1 MPTKK
6 KPTAKKPSSTAKVA
20 RKPAATRSSKK
31 APARKM
37 AARADYG
44 APVDGWFEKQPEPH
58 KTILAMLRELVQEAA
73 PDTKGS
79 LKWGQPFYEVGGG
92 MMCALTSHKAH
103 VNLVL
108 TGPDSIF
115 DDPKGLLDGAS
126 KLGSHIK
133 LRKVEDVPKPEIRR
147 WLKAAAAHARER
159 GKMR

>member
-6 KPTAKKPSSTAKVA
+6 KPNAKKT
-20 RKPAATRSSKK
+20 
-31 APARKM
+31 PARKM
-37 AARADYG
+37 SARADYG
-44 APVDGWFEKQPEPH
+44 APVDGWFKKQPEPH
-58 KTILAMLRELVQEAA
+58 KTILAMLRELVNEAA
-73 PDTKGS
+73 PDAKSS

-108 TGPDSIF
+108 TDSDSIF
-115 DDPKGLLDGAS
+115 KDPKGLLDGAS

-147 WLKAAAAHARER
+147 WLKAAAAHARGR
-159 GKMR
+159 GTMR

>member
-6 KPTAKKPSSTAKVA
+6 KPTAKK
-20 RKPAATRSSKK
+20 
-31 APARKM
+31 APARRTS
-37 AARADYG
+37 ARADFG
-44 APVDGWFEKQPEPH
+44 APVGGWFAKQPEPH
-58 KTILAMLRELVQEAA
+58 KTILTMLRELVHQAA
-73 PDTKGS
+73 LDAKGS
-79 LKWGQPFYEVGGG
+79 LKWGQSFYEIGGG

-108 TGPDSIF
+108 TGPDAIF

-133 LRKVEDVPKPEIRR
+133 LHKVEEVPKPEIRK

-159 GKMR
+159 GTMR

>member
-6 KPTAKKPSSTAKVA
+6 TAKKAA
-20 RKPAATRSSKK
+20 PAKK

-37 AARADYG
+37 YARTDYG

-58 KTILAMLRELVQEAA
+58 KAILAMLRELVHEAA
-73 PDTKGS
+73 PDAKGS
-79 LKWGQPFYEVGGG
+79 LKWGQPFYELGGG

-115 DDPKGLLDGAS
+115 DDPKRLLDGAS

-159 GKMR
+159 GTMR

>member
-6 KPTAKKPSSTAKVA
+6 KPAVKKPSSAAKVA
-20 RKPAATRSSKK
+20 KKAAPAKK

-37 AARADYG
+37 YARADLG

-58 KTILAMLRELVQEAA
+58 KTILAMLRELVHEAA
-73 PDTKGS
+73 PEAKGS

-115 DDPKGLLDGAS
+115 ADPKGLLDGAS

-159 GKMR
+159 GTMR